1 MQDADPFI
9 LKREFKKVWSEWL
22 HAVAWGYD
30 EREVVT
36 EYTEKSIGRSCTL
49 EKNTKDWAWI
59 KNTIIDLIKIVCY
72 KTQKRREFATFICLK
87 IRYADFESITRT
99 KSFPEGTNEPME
111 VLEIIMELWG
121 RCDKDREIRAIGV
134 SLGEFRKSKVKQIA
148 LGEDYDMEKKL
159 SSLNSRQRLEINLG
173 TRLLKRL

>member
-1 MQDADPFI
+1 MSDKPVEKISGIGDKTQERLNAIDIYTIKDLQDADPFI

-72 KTQKRREFATFICLK
+72 KTQKRKDFATFICLK

-111 VLEIIMELWG
+111 VLEIIMELWE

-134 SLGEFRKSKVKQIA
+134 SLGE
-148 LGEDYDMEKKL
+148 DYDI
-159 SSLNSRQRLEINLG
+159 S
-173 TRLLKRL
+173 